1 SLISGLAQAKSL
13 AAQAALYEGGY
24 TGDGNPRDESL
35 ALGKKPYTYHKG
47 EFVFNHEKTGKY
59 RDIFEGIHKGN
70 IDLSDWKRKVDAF
83 EYGKAI
89 PIVVDNSEDISVLSN
104 R

>member
-1 SLISGLAQAKSL
+1 
-13 AAQAALYEGGY
+13 
-24 TGDGNPRDESL
+24 
-35 ALGKKPYTYHKG
+35 
-47 EFVFNHEKTGKY
+47 VFNHEKTGKY

-89 PIVVDNSEDISVLSN
+89 PIVVDNSEDISELSN
-104 R
+104 RLDKILFAMQGDRTELNFDENGFTAYLTRVKTRNDFIKNNLARI